1 MDIPLYLR
9 MYERVIKDIEQVGS
23 TESICEEVRR
33 ELPFMAARA
42 GLEAILD
49 EIDAVSNDDKA
60 VFERFVIWAYCKEK
74 CYDEIT
80 TYALFQ
86 LNDNYRMHGRADAM
100 QGIEIP
106 SETRDKLNTEF
117 GDKPFLAASNRL
129 ADDLKFRHRMIK
141 LHSEEIVP
149 IVTGFMALW
158 DSSENTKS

>member
-60 VFERFVIWAYCKEK
+60 VFERFVICEYCKEK
-74 CYDEIT
+74 CVKKCKDEGLVFKESV
-80 TYALFQ
+80 Y
-86 LNDNYRMHGRADAM
+86 N
-100 QGIEIP
+100 
-106 SETRDKLNTEF
+106 ETCKCRCL
-117 GDKPFLAASNRL
+117 
-129 ADDLKFRHRMIK
+129 
-141 LHSEEIVP
+141 
-149 IVTGFMALW
+149 
-158 DSSENTKS
+158 